1 MFIKYVIYKPKIIVF
16 SSSLVNKQLLIG
28 VAMLKAP
35 KRDKKGLSNV
45 YLKKSIINPF
55 SIVQ

>member
-28 VAMLKAP
+28 VAMFKAP
-35 KRDKKGLSNV
+35 KMDKKGLSNV